1 MRELG
6 MSIRTIVEINH
17 DRLSSLDNAEVL
29 LEMILNL
36 RMGHYMPELNSGG
49 TPEIAEG
56 VRVLMQRHHSADI
69 LIKSGWAEV
78 RL

>member
-1 MRELG
+1 

-17 DRLSSLDNAEVL
+17 DRLSSLDNAEAL

-36 RMGHYMPELNSGG
+36 RMGLYMPELNNGG

-56 VRVLMQRHHSADI
+56 VRVLMERHHTSDV
-69 LIKSGWAEV
+69 LIKSSWRE
-78 RL
+78 LKI